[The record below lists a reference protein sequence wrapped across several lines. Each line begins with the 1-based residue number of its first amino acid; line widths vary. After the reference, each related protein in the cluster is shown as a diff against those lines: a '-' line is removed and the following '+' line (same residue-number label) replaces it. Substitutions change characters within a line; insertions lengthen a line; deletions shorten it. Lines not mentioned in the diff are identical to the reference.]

1 MEKANR
7 ENEQNKPG
15 TFLGFVLLSEADWS
29 KKKYITD
36 LKNNWQIVPVEDG
49 KKSDDTLIFSIDDMI
64 ATVAFLPTPIPY
76 EEVEAAAEINYMW
89 PDAVNAAKAHKAQLL
104 VSVIGKED
112 NLRKSAELHA
122 KLLSCCCG
130 QKNTIGIYTGN
141 VVLEPRY
148 YEDFAVFIKDGELP
162 VFNWIWF
169 GLYRGDNG
177 LCCYTCGMGAF
188 GKDEMEI
195 LDANA
200 QPSELLD
207 FISGIADYVLKSDVT
222 LNDGETIGFSEDDKH
237 LITRSEGV
245 SVPGMTLKIEY

>member
-1 MEKANR
+1 MDEIKR
-7 ENEQNKPG
+7 QEENNSPG
-15 TFLGFVLLSEADWS
+15 AFLGFALLSEADWN
-29 KKKYITD
+29 KKKLIKD
-36 LKNNWQIVPVEDG
+36 LKHKWQIDAVENDE
-49 KKSDDTLIFSIDDMI
+49 KSDDTLMFSVDDMK
-64 ATVAFLPTPIPY
+64 AVVAFLPAPIPY
-76 EEVEAAAEINYMW
+76 EEATEAAKINYMW
-89 PDAVNAAKAHKAQLL
+89 NNAVKAAKAHKAQLL
-104 VSVIGKED
+104 VYVIGKED
-112 NLRKSAELHA
+112 KLLRSAELHT

-237 LITRSEGV
+237 LITRSEGAAI
-245 SVPGMTLKIEY
+245 PGMTLKIEY